1 MLDSS
6 DRSESW
12 RRAFRPELRAE
23 AIGLAFQGWS
33 VLPGTYPT
41 ATGWAGRDGNEADG
55 PRPVHADWQQRVGT
69 DAAQVATWWAGKP
82 YSLLLA
88 TGAGVDAIEV
98 DGDLG
103 RRAARVL
110 RTFGFPVPIA
120 ATPESRWLFLTRSGG
135 TLHRDLVEHPDHAV
149 TLRAGGDWIALPPS
163 PVQHGVVHWRVK
175 PEVCNWA
182 LPHSRIVQDAL
193 LEALDAPVHHMIGTL
208 VAAD

>member
-6 DRSESW
+6 ERSDTW

-41 ATGWAGRDGNEADG
+41 AQGWAGRDGVEADG
-55 PRPVHADWQQRVGT
+55 PVPVYADWRQRVGT
-69 DAAQVATWWAGKP
+69 DAAQVATWWAGQP

-110 RTFGFPVPIA
+110 RTFGLPVPIV
-120 ATPESRWLFLTRSGG
+120 ATPESRWFFLTRSGG
-135 TLHRDLVEHPDHAV
+135 RLHRDLGEHDV
-149 TLRAGGDWIALPPS
+149 TLRADGEWVSLPPS
-163 PVQHGVVHWRVK
+163 PGRHGVVHWRVK
-175 PEVCNWA
+175 PDVCNWV
-182 LPHSRIVQDAL
+182 LPDSRIVQDAL
-193 LEALDAPVHHMIGTL
+193 LEALDAPVDSRAAAL

>member
-6 DRSESW
+6 ERSDSW

-23 AIGLAFQGWS
+23 AIGLAFQGWT

-41 ATGWAGRDGNEADG
+41 ANGWAGRDGIEAAG
-55 PRPVHADWQQRVGT
+55 PQPLHADWQQRIGT
-69 DAAQVATWWAGKP
+69 DAEQVAGWWAGKP

-110 RTFGFPVPIA
+110 RTFGLPVPIA
-120 ATPESRWLFLTRSGG
+120 ATPESRWLFLARSGG
-135 TLHRDLVEHPDHAV
+135 TLSRDLLEHDV
-149 TLRAGGDWIALPPS
+149 TLRAEGDWIALPPS

-175 PEVCNWA
+175 PEVCNWV
-182 LPHSRIVQDAL
+182 LPHPRIVQDAL
-193 LEALDAPVHHMIGTL
+193 LEALDAPMRHMIGEL

>member
-1 MLDSS
+1 MLDSERS
-6 DRSESW
+6 DTW

-23 AIGLAFQGWS
+23 AIGLALKGWS

-41 ATGWAGRDGNEADG
+41 AEGWAGRDGVEADG
-55 PRPVHADWQQRVGT
+55 PVPVHPEWRQRVGT

-110 RTFGFPVPIA
+110 RTFGLPVPIV

-135 TLHRDLVEHPDHAV
+135 EPHRGLLAEHGVTLHAD
-149 TLRAGGDWIALPPS
+149 GDWIPLPPS
-163 PVQHGVVHWRVK
+163 PVCHGVVHWRVK
-175 PEVCNWA
+175 PEVCNWV
-182 LPHSRIVQDAL
+182 LPHARVVEDAL
-193 LEALDAPVHHMIGTL
+193 LEALGAPVHNLVGSL

>member
-6 DRSESW
+6 ERSDTW

-41 ATGWAGRDGNEADG
+41 ANGWFGRDGMEADG
-55 PRPVHADWQQRVGT
+55 PRPVHADWQDRIGT
-69 DAAQVATWWAGKP
+69 DAEQVATWWAGKP

-110 RTFGFPVPIA
+110 RTLGFPVPIA
-120 ATPESRWLFLTRSGG
+120 ATPESRWLFFTRSGG
-135 TLHRDLVEHPDHAV
+135 TLHHDLSDHDV
-149 TLRAGGDWIALPPS
+149 TLRAEGDWIALPPS

-175 PEVCNWA
+175 PEVCSWV
-182 LPHSRIVQDAL
+182 LPPSRFVQDAL
-193 LEALDAPVHHMIGTL
+193 LEAVDAPESTL
-208 VAAD
+208 VSAFVAAD